1 MSGMKEVDVTA
12 IDKTINSNI
21 DFLIHLKKHKG
32 KRFLDKVIINNLDVQ
47 KEAQELG
54 IFGFKKEK
62 KKLSKRRKE
71 IKTKSTIAISK
82 LIEDLA
88 NGMSKT
94 KISKKHGIARGTVI
108 NLSKKLKK

>member
-12 IDKTINSNI
+12 IDNTINSNI
-21 DFLIHLKKHKG
+21 DFLIYLKKHKG

-62 KKLSKRRKE
+62 KKLSKQRKKRSAIPVVKI
-71 IKTKSTIAISK
+71 IKELKKGGSK
-82 LIEDLA
+82 KPSQRE
-88 NGMSKT
+88 
-94 KISKKHGIARGTVI
+94 ISKKYGISRNTISFIA
-108 NLSKKLKK
+108 NSLK